1 MDDSVG
7 VETSVSEIVGS
18 SSESMSE
25 MGGIGEGP
33 GMDRSV
39 GDSSENSIIEGVG
52 MKDSSISGDEGVSS
66 KDGSVGDVGV
76 SVVGDGARSVGV
88 CSEGSL
94 GLYDEGGRGTSS
106 GPKSISKSISR
117 WIGEGADEGIVGIS
131 EGAVI
136 LISSASGTLSLH
148 LQSAVWKSVDT
159 SEGQTG
165 AVMYSVG
172 AGVVHSGAV
181 SNAVSATSDGHCG
194 AVSYSVSQISAVS

>member
-1 MDDSVG
+1 M
-7 VETSVSEIVGS
+7 EL
-18 SSESMSE
+18 
-25 MGGIGEGP
+25 
-33 GMDRSV
+33 MDRSLADILALV
-39 GDSSENSIIEGVG
+39 E
-52 MKDSSISGDEGVSS
+52 EGVSLTERHIS
-66 KDGSVGDVGV
+66 QFAADVSGR
-76 SVVGDGARSVGV
+76 RSRHDHG
-88 CSEGSL
+88 

>member
-117 WIGEGADEGIVGIS
+117 WIGEGADEGAGGHRSDDGALGVGPGVP
-131 EGAVI
+131 EGRLVRVI
-136 LISSASGTLSLH
+136 GEDAGHGRDVQTEESTTDTCERPHNVLLSRISSRFLDILSRH
-148 LQSAVWKSVDT
+148 LRDLT
-159 SEGQTG
+159 R
-165 AVMYSVG
+165 
-172 AGVVHSGAV
+172 
-181 SNAVSATSDGHCG
+181 
-194 AVSYSVSQISAVS
+194 